1 MKDIVILLFLVALLA
16 LAACTP
22 AGEGA
27 AVAPPEGLE
36 QIDLVAGGGDLSL
49 QGKLA
54 LGIVQLE
61 ETDMAVTEAQA
72 TELLPL
78 WQALLTLSNSDTTAD
93 AELEAVVRQIQKA
106 ITPEQLQAIDAME
119 LTADSL
125 AALQESGALVIG
137 FNQAIPADAAG
148 GGTRPQFGGGAPP
161 PGDFV
166 VLGGPGGGPGG
177 GPAGGAG
184 ADLSEDDLATRQ
196 AEFANID
203 PAEMQERMLTGIVV
217 RLLQTKTGEAPDR
230 SGFAAFEAILD
241 AVSEATGL
249 SATDV
254 QAQVSEGKTL
264 AQVIEDAGGDMAA
277 VRAAAIEAI
286 QALPDGQDIDAGEMV
301 DRLLSQATQPIPQGT
316 PAP

>member
-22 AGEGA
+22 AGDGA

-72 TELLPL
+72 TEMLPL

-137 FNQAIPADAAG
+137 FNQELPADAAG

-166 VLGGPGGGPGG
+166 VLGGPGG

-230 SGFAAFEAILD
+230 PGFAAFEAILA

-301 DRLLSQATQPIPQGT
+301 DRLLSQATQPIPPGT